1 MAPANERSPCM
12 PVVIAIAAGGALG
25 ALARYGVDTL
35 VERRTLSVFP
45 FGTFVVNVTG
55 CFVIGLA
62 VAALV
67 DRHHTPHWLRAGAVV
82 GALGAYTTLSTF
94 AQEIL
99 DLGRG
104 DEIAAACANVALSF
118 GVGLAAVAAGTAVG
132 RLL

>member
-1 MAPANERSPCM
+1 M
-12 PVVIAIAAGGALG
+12 PVFIAIAVGGALG
-25 ALARYGVDTL
+25 ALARWGVDTL

-55 CFVIGLA
+55 CFVIGLL

-82 GALGAYTTLSTF
+82 GVLGAYTTFSTF
-94 AQEIL
+94 AQETL

-104 DEIAAACANVALSF
+104 DELAVACANVALS
-118 GVGLAAVAAGTAVG
+118 VSLGLAAVAAGTALG